1 MGRQRFAR
9 GLLAAF
15 LVCLLAG
22 CGGSGEPRPD
32 LLLVS
37 TQDGDYAIFG
47 LNADGSSRRRLIDND
62 HGGSTSPREIFFQI
76 EPAWSPDGSLIAFA
90 SRRAGSQDVYVM
102 RADGTATRRLTSTT
116 GHDANPSW
124 SPDGKRIVFD
134 RGQSGDLYV
143 MSSDGRA
150 ARRLGDDSA
159 DEKDPAWSPDGRWI
173 AYVRRTPGTSARELW
188 LMRPDGSGRHAL
200 TSLSSASISPSW
212 SPDSK
217 RIVFAAAINA
227 TIYDLYTIG
236 RDGKGMRRLTSTA
249 EDAFEP
255 AWSPDGKTIAFSRG
269 GSIVTVGP
277 AGEATEITDPEG
289 NDSSPAWKPRAT
301 P

>member
-1 MGRQRFAR
+1 MSLQRLSG
-9 GLLAAF
+9 GLLTAVV
-15 LVCLLAG
+15 VCLLAS
-22 CGGSGEPRPD
+22 CGGSEEPRPD

-37 TQDGDYAIFG
+37 TQDGDYAIYA
-47 LNADGSSRRRLIDND
+47 LNADGGSRKRFSDRDD
-62 HGGSTSPREIFFQI
+62 GVSTSPREIFFQI
-76 EPAWSPDGSLIAFA
+76 EPAWSPDGSLIAFT
-90 SRRAGSQDVYVM
+90 SRRAGAQNVYVM
-102 RADGTATRRLTSTT
+102 RADGTMTRRLTSTT
-116 GHDANPSW
+116 ANDANPSW

-143 MSSDGRA
+143 MSSDGGA

-173 AYVRRTPGTSARELW
+173 AYVRRTPGTSARELG

-217 RIVFAAAINA
+217 RIVFAAAIN
-227 TIYDLYTIG
+227 TTRYDLYSIG
-236 RDGKGMRRLTSTA
+236 VDGKGMRRLTNTA

-269 GSIVTVGP
+269 GSIVTIGP
-277 AGEATEITDPEG
+277 AGEATVITDSEG

-301 P
+301 R